1 MQNSI
6 KNDYLN
12 CTLPVLFRI
21 KVTCDIEM
29 MDEGAVESILIYKVA

>member
-12 CTLPVLFRI
+12 CTLPVLFRTEVI
-21 KVTCDIEM
+21 YDVEM
-29 MDEGAVESILIYKVA
+29 MDEGVMESILIHKVA